1 MGTGTN
7 QRTGEYHMNYT
18 FNNSSKQNSS
28 FIAEEYFPAI
38 VQFSSEEL
46 NNRFIEFSYQD
57 TDMFELVGNSETGE
71 LKQFTFTLC
80 NHFNESDKPLN
91 VPVADEGIMFLG
103 VNNTV
108 QCEKFIATIYSDGIR
123 IDLSDKEA
131 CNIYKCGQLVFA
143 FDKSDSLVS
152 LYVTSLS
159 AEDVSHIL
167 QELRYN

>member
-1 MGTGTN
+1 
-7 QRTGEYHMNYT
+7 MNYT
-18 FNNSSKQNSS
+18 FNNSSKQNSR

-80 NHFNESDKPLN
+80 NHFYESDKTLS
-91 VPVADEGIMFLG
+91 VPVADEGTMFLG
-103 VNNTV
+103 ENNTI
-108 QCEKFIATIYSDGIR
+108 QCEKFIAIIYSDGIR
-123 IDLSDKEA
+123 IDLSDREA
-131 CNIYKCGQLVFA
+131 CSLYKCGQLVFA
-143 FDKSDSLVS
+143 FDESNSLIS
-152 LYVTSLS
+152 LYVINLS